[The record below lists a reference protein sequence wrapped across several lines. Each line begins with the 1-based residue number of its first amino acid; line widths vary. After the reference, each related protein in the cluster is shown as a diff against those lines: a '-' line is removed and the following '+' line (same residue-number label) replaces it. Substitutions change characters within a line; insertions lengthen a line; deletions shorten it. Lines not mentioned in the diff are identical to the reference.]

1 MHHKGLGLHM
11 LSGSIRSGGG
21 VLHDPR
27 LIIWLWHICICW
39 LWHTYV
45 FAGCGIHVHVFA
57 GCGIHVHVFAG
68 CGISVAVGSG
78 IYIFAG
84 YGPSPCASSTLA
96 AAWLFMVPALQGL
109 YMFVI

>member
-1 MHHKGLGLHM
+1 MYLLAVAYM
-11 LSGSIRSGGG
+11 DSYMYLLA
-21 VLHDPR
+21 VA
-27 LIIWLWHICICW
+27 
-39 LWHTYV
+39 YMY
-45 FAGCGIHVHVFA
+45 VFA